1 MALGTP
7 LLKPQRPRLLAWQ
20 QVRMDAGRGIPVILK
35 MPLTMETAAALI
47 QRQAENF
54 FFFKAPGFP
63 GRGAPAPREL
73 PPGSRLQLRA
83 HRVHPVMPEH
93 RGPLSTSLTHLPACL
108 PPSQVRVEGWHLG
121 FQVGQGGLE
130 LLQGR
135 LRLRNRLWKE
145 LGQQGKWTSM

>member
-1 MALGTP
+1 MAAGKNGCWERYP
-7 LLKPQRPRLLAWQ
+7 CHPQNASNYGNSCSF
-20 QVRMDAGRGIPVILK
+20 DSETGR
-35 MPLTMETAAALI
+35 E
-47 QRQAENF
+47 F

-145 LGQQGKWTSM
+145 LGQQGTWTSM